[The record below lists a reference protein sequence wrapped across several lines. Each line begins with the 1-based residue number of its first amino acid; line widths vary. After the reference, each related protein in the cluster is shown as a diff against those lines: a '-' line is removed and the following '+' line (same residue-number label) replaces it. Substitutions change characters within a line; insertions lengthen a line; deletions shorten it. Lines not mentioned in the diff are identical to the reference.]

1 MTRLQQ
7 AVSFKFLESSCIVSE
22 ILRNDAENYCIIA
35 TGDKNLAT
43 WGEMWS
49 EDDDYFSYSPYYF
62 GSDMDDS
69 DVDEYFD
76 DDDYCGYSS
85 GENYSSL
92 MLAARRARAQ
102 AEGSDD
108 ASTAE
113 NISTTIHQ
121 VRSLQDSCCR
131 FIALKFPFAYV
142 EHRSPPIPDEL
153 QLKIIG
159 FSFPEDEEMIRKYAE
174 FSRSSVDFN
183 SAKRM
188 LENGNVN
195 DLNQI
200 GTVGVNKYR
209 PQYSVCVN
217 RPFHIK

>member
-1 MTRLQQ
+1 
-7 AVSFKFLESSCIVSE
+7 
-22 ILRNDAENYCIIA
+22 
-35 TGDKNLAT
+35 
-43 WGEMWS
+43 MWS

-92 MLAARRARAQ
+92 MLAARRARAL

-108 ASTAE
+108 ASTAAE
-113 NISTTIHQ
+113 NISPAIYQ

-174 FSRSSVDFN
+174 FSRSSVDFC

-188 LENGNVN
+188 LDNGNVN

-200 GTVGVNKYR
+200 GR
-209 PQYSVCVN
+209 CE
-217 RPFHIK
+217 